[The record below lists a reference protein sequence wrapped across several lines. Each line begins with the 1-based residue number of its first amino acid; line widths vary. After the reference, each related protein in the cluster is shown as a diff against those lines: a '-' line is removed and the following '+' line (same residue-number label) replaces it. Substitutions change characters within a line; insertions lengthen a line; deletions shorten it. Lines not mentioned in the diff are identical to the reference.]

1 LQNPKPDKNITGN
14 IGLYYVAYKLSLLDW
29 HVLTTSR
36 NVKGPDLIIYDSDF
50 CKSRTVQVKAFSE
63 EDAIGL
69 GRKPIIVAD
78 YIVVCNWLRDHNQTE
93 LFVLKKDEAQKIL
106 EDKVRNKK
114 APDRN
119 GEYWIEI
126 DEYQPFPD
134 DELTKIG
141 SGKHASSA

>member
-93 LFVLKKDEAQKIL
+93 LFVLEKDEAEKIL
-106 EDKVRNKK
+106 EDKVRNKE
-114 APDRN
+114 PR
-119 GEYWIEI
+119 YWIETY
-126 DEYQPFPD
+126 EYKQFPD

-141 SGKHASSA
+141 SGKHTSSG

>member
-1 LQNPKPDKNITGN
+1 MQNPKPDKNITGN

-50 CKSRTVQVKAFSE
+50 CKSHTVQVKAFSE

-69 GRKPIIVAD
+69 GTKPIIVAD
-78 YIVVCNWLRDHNQTE
+78 YIVVCNWVRDRNQTKF
-93 LFVLKKDEAQKIL
+93 FVLKKNEPQKIL
-106 EDKVRNKK
+106 EDKVRNNK
-114 APDRN
+114 APD
-119 GEYWIEI
+119 GKGKYWIEI
-126 DEYQPFPD
+126 DEYNRFPD

-141 SGKHASSA
+141 SGKHTSSG